1 MWLPCFV
8 AHQCTYRQKE
18 EGDRERERLR
28 QRERKRK
35 REKRRLT
42 PQEKELERGAQ
53 GQKDGTCE
61 LVMLSPF
68 VLHC

>member
-1 MWLPCFV
+1 MLTNV
-8 AHQCTYRQKE
+8 HTDKKRRE
-18 EGDRERERLR
+18 TERERERLR